1 MSRASVI
8 FFLDDMVEEGF
19 LGYTD
24 KTGKGGHHRV
34 YHPKIGIEN
43 EKAFKKEMA
52 QRILAKVASELG
64 K

>member
-1 MSRASVI
+1 MSRASII
-8 FFLDDMVEEGF
+8 FFLDDMVEAG
-19 LGYTD
+19 LIGYTD

-34 YHPKIGIEN
+34 YQPKIGIEN
-43 EKAFKKEMA
+43 EKAFKAEMA